1 MKPHEIP
8 RRGTCGRYHPAMADD
23 DIRWM
28 STGAAARRLGVTV
41 RTLYRLINEAELPA
55 YKFGRVIRLQEAEV
69 DEFIRASRITP
80 GSLEHLYPESR
91 KEISE
96 TDASLA

>member
-1 MKPHEIP
+1 MKAHEIP
-8 RRGTCGRYHPAMADD
+8 RRGVLGRYDSAMADD

-69 DEFIRASRITP
+69 DEFIRSSRIAP

-91 KEISE
+91 KEISD